1 MSNFEKIVFHQSLK
15 TSFFENSWV
24 AYHIFLKAF
33 YAQSFLPIQSSLS
46 SSQAMVK
53 SSITKKGNIVKSEK
67 GAVEKLLKKAI
78 NTLKDRHCEDVELN
92 NPPPHQLQQIIQP
105 MTGRL
110 MEVKRDLEQGNF
122 EMVKFLETLTD
133 TQLDE
138 LNTIFKAKSYS
149 EDKIATAASV
159 SLRAEFQL
167 IDTSIEHLQH
177 LRNELMM
184 VFLNSYTSSG
194 YYQLKGNEAVFWH
207 EKFLAD
213 VKSIQDYRRGIRR
226 TLEATT
232 EDGDVNSAPSETE
245 NGCSIM

>member
-1 MSNFEKIVFHQSLK
+1 M
-15 TSFFENSWV
+15 
-24 AYHIFLKAF
+24 
-33 YAQSFLPIQSSLS
+33 
-46 SSQAMVK
+46 
-53 SSITKKGNIVKSEK
+53 KSEK
-67 GAVEKLLKKAI
+67 DSLEKMMKKAI
-78 NTLKDRHCEDVELN
+78 NTLKERHCEDVELN
-92 NPPPHQLQQIIQP
+92 NPPPQQLQQIIQP
-105 MTGRL
+105 MTRRIA
-110 MEVKRDLEQGNF
+110 EVKRDLEQGNF

-138 LNTIFKAKSYS
+138 LITIFKTKSYS

-159 SLRAEFQL
+159 SLRAELQL
-167 IDTSIEHLQH
+167 IDTSIEHLHH

-194 YYQLKGNEAVFWH
+194 YSQLKGNEAVFWH
-207 EKFLAD
+207 DKFLSA

-232 EDGDVNSAPSETE
+232 EDGAVNSNPSETE